1 MRQDPPTPLQKSPA
15 DPDQHV
21 VLGQLCDRFEAAWK
35 AGQRPLIE
43 AYWVDIPE
51 AGRLAALHELFPV
64 ELAYRI
70 QAGEKPTLQ
79 EYQLRFPRH
88 AESVEVLF
96 HEVIALTGLG
106 SENAETSG
114 LSDANGQDRCRPT
127 ESGQPHD
134 LGRYQITAKVGMG
147 GFGIV
152 YKAFD

>member
-1 MRQDPPTPLQKSPA
+1 MRQDPPTPQQKSPS
-15 DPDQHV
+15 DSDRLM

-51 AGRLAALHELFPV
+51 AGRLAALRELLPV

-114 LSDANGQDRCRPT
+114 LSEANGQDRCPAV
-127 ESGQPHD
+127 EIGQPHD

-147 GFGIV
+147 GFRDCLQS
-152 YKAFD
+152 F